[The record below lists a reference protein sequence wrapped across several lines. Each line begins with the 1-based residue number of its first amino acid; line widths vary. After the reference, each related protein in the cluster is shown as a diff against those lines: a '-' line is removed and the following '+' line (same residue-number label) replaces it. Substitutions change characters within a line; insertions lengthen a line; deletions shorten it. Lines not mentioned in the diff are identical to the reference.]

1 MMSASV
7 WAEKTV
13 IDGIKYDVNVLYKT
27 ATVIANHYEGKVNIP
42 SSFTV
47 AGVSYTVT
55 AIGTGAF
62 YRCSSLT
69 SATIP
74 NSVKTI
80 GNDAFWECTGLTSV
94 TIPSSVT
101 NIGKAC
107 ASVNGA

>member
-1 MMSASV
+1 MKRLVLALMTLVLTSAGV
-7 WAEKTV
+7 RAEEVV
-13 IDGIKYDVNVLYKT
+13 IDGIKYDVSFLYKT
-27 ATVIANHYEGKVNIP
+27 ATVIANAYKGNVNIP

-74 NSVKTI
+74 NSVKTRLF
-80 GNDAFWECTGLTSV
+80 D
-94 TIPSSVT
+94 
-101 NIGKAC
+101 
-107 ASVNGA
+107 